1 MNLENYTVKARQ
13 AIRASLDE
21 AVTRGHQTITPLHL
35 LYALTSDV
43 EGICAVVLKKF
54 GVNLAELRSE
64 IESEL
69 NSISKVYGDSAQP
82 YMTAELQNL
91 LTNAK
96 KQADKLN
103 DEYVSVEHILL
114 SISSGGGIASTLL
127 KAKGI
132 EQHQILDILKEIRGS
147 HRITDENPEAKY
159 KPLEKYG
166 RDLVDLAEKE
176 KLDPVIGRDEEIR
189 RLIHVLSRRTKN
201 NPVLIGEPGTGKTAV
216 VEGLARRISSGD
228 VPERL
233 KDKRIF
239 ALDLGALIAGAKYRG
254 EFEDRLKSVLKEI
267 REKQGRIILFI
278 DELHTLVG
286 AGGAEG
292 AVDASNMLKPM
303 LARGELRCIGATT
316 LDEYKKYIEKDK
328 ALERRFQQI
337 FISEPSVENTIAIL
351 RGLKEKYEVHHGIRI
366 SDSAIVAAATLSDRY
381 ITARFLPDKA
391 IDLIDEAAS
400 KLRIEIDS
408 LPTEID
414 QVQRRIVQLEIEKQA
429 LKKESGSKAG
439 KEKISNIE
447 KELDSLRTSLKD
459 KKSHWEK
466 EKNVINDIREIKESI
481 DRTRSE
487 EMAAEKTGDL
497 QKVSELR
504 YGKLVKLSQDLEN
517 RSGELE
523 SIQKESKMLKEEVDD
538 EDIMEII
545 AQWTG
550 IPVTKLRESEIEKLV
565 NMENV
570 LRERVIG
577 QEEAVDKVSNAVR
590 RSRSGISDPRRPIGS
605 FLFLGPTGVGKT
617 HLARTLAWFLF
628 NDEEAVVRIDMSEY
642 MEKHSVSRLI
652 GAPPGYV
659 GYEEGGQLT
668 EKVRRRPYCVI
679 LLDEIEKAHYDVFNI
694 LLQILDEG
702 RLTDN
707 QGHVVDFKN
716 TIIIMTS
723 NIGSKYWEEGR
734 SKTETVK
741 TVLNELKGHMRPE
754 FINRIDEIVVFN
766 ALTEKDIVGIVELEL
781 KTLRQRL
788 EEKDVTL
795 DITPEAETAIARKGY
810 DPDYGARPLK
820 RLLQKEIQDKIA
832 LDLLK
837 GKITQGSTVKVGY
850 DAKKKELLFSH
861 KDR

>member
-1 MNLENYTVKARQ
+1 
-13 AIRASLDE
+13 
-21 AVTRGHQTITPLHL
+21 
-35 LYALTSDV
+35 
-43 EGICAVVLKKF
+43 
-54 GVNLAELRSE
+54 
-64 IESEL
+64 
-69 NSISKVYGDSAQP
+69 
-82 YMTAELQNL
+82 
-91 LTNAK
+91 
-96 KQADKLN
+96 
-103 DEYVSVEHILL
+103 
-114 SISSGGGIASTLL
+114 
-127 KAKGI
+127 
-132 EQHQILDILKEIRGS
+132 
-147 HRITDENPEAKY
+147 
-159 KPLEKYG
+159 
-166 RDLVDLAEKE
+166 
-176 KLDPVIGRDEEIR
+176 
-189 RLIHVLSRRTKN
+189 
-201 NPVLIGEPGTGKTAV
+201 
-216 VEGLARRISSGD
+216 
-228 VPERL
+228 
-233 KDKRIF
+233 
-239 ALDLGALIAGAKYRG
+239 
-254 EFEDRLKSVLKEI
+254 
-267 REKQGRIILFI
+267 
-278 DELHTLVG
+278 
-286 AGGAEG
+286 
-292 AVDASNMLKPM
+292 
-303 LARGELRCIGATT
+303 
-316 LDEYKKYIEKDK
+316 
-328 ALERRFQQI
+328 
-337 FISEPSVENTIAIL
+337 
-351 RGLKEKYEVHHGIRI
+351 
-366 SDSAIVAAATLSDRY
+366 
-381 ITARFLPDKA
+381 
-391 IDLIDEAAS
+391 
-400 KLRIEIDS
+400 
-408 LPTEID
+408 
-414 QVQRRIVQLEIEKQA
+414 
-429 LKKESGSKAG
+429 
-439 KEKISNIE
+439 
-447 KELDSLRTSLKD
+447 
-459 KKSHWEK
+459 
-466 EKNVINDIREIKESI
+466 
-481 DRTRSE
+481 
-487 EMAAEKTGDL
+487 
-497 QKVSELR
+497 
-504 YGKLVKLSQDLEN
+504 
-517 RSGELE
+517 
-523 SIQKESKMLKEEVDD
+523 MLKEEVDD